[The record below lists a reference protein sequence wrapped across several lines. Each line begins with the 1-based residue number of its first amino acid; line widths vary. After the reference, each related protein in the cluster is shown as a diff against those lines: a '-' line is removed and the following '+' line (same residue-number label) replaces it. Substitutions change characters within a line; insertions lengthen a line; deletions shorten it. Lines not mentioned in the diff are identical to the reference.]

1 MEIHYIFI
9 ANTNTICVLHS
20 GPKADSHLLFGLST
34 AFTSSTKVSGNIA
47 MDLLIHWALFAY
59 VQLELEERVPWNGVA
74 SRACWMLQDIEERYQ
89 RRGQDVITPPPP
101 PPKPKPP
108 PTNVPSNRSAER
120 HEALPKDARTSAET
134 SATDH
139 SRCSEVTMIWK
150 EIRTKRGLRRPSETK
165 QGQRAMISLSDAVV
179 CSGNFRAGGYKYMCI
194 YTCICK
200 PLIKLKSTH
209 ENGV

>member
-1 MEIHYIFI
+1 MEIHYNSLQIPIQSVFCTAAQKLI
-9 ANTNTICVLHS
+9 VTFFRAFHCVHKFHK
-20 GPKADSHLLFGLST
+20 GFWKHCDGLVNPLG
-34 AFTSSTKVSGNIA
+34 AFCLCAARARRARSMEWRSIKSVLDVARYRRTLPTSWTG
-47 MDLLIHWALFAY
+47 
-59 VQLELEERVPWNGVA
+59 
-74 SRACWMLQDIEERYQ
+74 RYH
-89 RRGQDVITPPPP
+89 TPPP

-179 CSGNFRAGGYKYMCI
+179 CSGNPRAGG
-194 YTCICK
+194 
-200 PLIKLKSTH
+200 S
-209 ENGV
+209 